1 MGFMAIP
8 LMILRSCVRL
18 MVALRGCAL
27 RLSFR
32 LKFRLRLRL
41 TLMGLLN
48 GLIQWLRS

>member
-1 MGFMAIP
+1 MAIP
-8 LMILRSCVRL
+8 LMTLLSWVRLTLLSYVRL

-32 LKFRLRLRL
+32 LRFRLRLR
-41 TLMGLLN
+41 LLN